1 MSNTS
6 WVNKLKIEYKEE
18 PDGSGTIVIE
28 WDEDDC
34 SLKEWMSWG
43 EEKQKQFILDALTVA
58 VSDALTNDE
67 T

>member
-6 WVNKLKIEYKEE
+6 WVNKLQIECKEE

-34 SLKEWMSWG
+34 SLEEWMSWS